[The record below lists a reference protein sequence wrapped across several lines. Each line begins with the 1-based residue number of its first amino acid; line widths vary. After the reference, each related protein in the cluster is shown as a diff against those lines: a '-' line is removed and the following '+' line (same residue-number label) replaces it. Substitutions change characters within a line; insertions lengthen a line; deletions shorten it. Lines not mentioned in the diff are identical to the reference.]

1 MAALLNVHVLCIERL
16 YLHHNEDFSTYEG
29 LPMVY

>member
-1 MAALLNVHVLCIERL
+1 MAALLNVHVLCIEHL
-16 YLHHNEDFSTYEG
+16 YVHQNEDVSTYEG